1 MSKLEIGMRIKDIR
15 ESMNMSKE
23 SLAKF
28 LGITGQYLGM
38 IEHGNG
44 SLSPD
49 KLEILCR
56 LSGKSA
62 DYILFGRDYSIP
74 ENIKKI
80 LDSYT
85 VEQLDYGCRALEEL
99 ALFLKY
105 VD

>member
-1 MSKLEIGMRIKDIR
+1 MSKLEIGMRIKGIR
-15 ESMNMSKE
+15 EDMHMSKE
-23 SLAKF
+23 KLAKL

-38 IEHGNG
+38 IEHGKG

-49 KLEILCR
+49 KLEILCK

-62 DYILFGRDYSIP
+62 DYILFGRDYAIP
-74 ENIKKI
+74 ENMKKI
-80 LDSYT
+80 LDTYT
-85 VEQLDYGCRALEEL
+85 AEQLDYGCRALGEL

>member
-1 MSKLEIGMRIKDIR
+1 MSKIEIGMRIKNIR

-23 SLAKF
+23 KLSKL

-38 IEHGNG
+38 VEHGKG

-49 KLEILCR
+49 KLEILCK

-62 DYILFGRDYSIP
+62 DYILFGKDYTLP
-74 ENIKKI
+74 ESMKKI
-80 LDSYT
+80 LDNYT
-85 VEQLDYGCRALEEL
+85 DDQLDYGCRALEEL